1 MQPSPIQEI
10 QNELLRAK
18 KVKLFLKRDD
28 LIHPSVSG
36 NKWRKLKYNLVAAKE
51 LNHRTLLTFGGAFSN
66 HIHAVAAA
74 GKVFDFK
81 TIGIIRGDRME
92 PLNATLQYAED
103 QGMQLHFV
111 PRSAYRQKNTA
122 SFCLALEEQ
131 FGRFY
136 NLPEGGTN
144 TLALKGCAEI
154 IVEIKDQ
161 LGQAPDYITT
171 CVGTGGT
178 IAGIIKGSASTTQTE
193 ILGVSAL
200 KGNFLKGEVEELLA
214 AASVSVSTKWSI
226 SNDYHFGG
234 YAKFKPSLIEF
245 INDFKKTYQI
255 ALDPIYTGK
264 LMYGIFD
271 LIKKDYFKKDSTV
284 VAIHTG
290 GLQGISGFNQR
301 YGNLMLY

>member
-10 QNELLRAK
+10 QSKLLQAK
-18 KVKLFLKRDD
+18 KVRLFLKRDD

-36 NKWRKLKYNLVAAKE
+36 NKWRKLKYNLAAAKE
-51 LNHRTLLTFGGAFSN
+51 LNRTTLLTFGGAFSN

-74 GKVFDFK
+74 GKAFDFK
-81 TIGIIRGDRME
+81 TIGIIRGDRIE
-92 PLNATLQYAED
+92 PLNPTLQYAED

-111 PRSAYRQKNTA
+111 TRSAYRKKHTTDFHLTLQ
-122 SFCLALEEQ
+122 EQ

-136 NLPEGGTN
+136 SLPEGGTN
-144 TLALKGCAEI
+144 TLALKGCAE
-154 IVEIKDQ
+154 VVTEIKDQ
-161 LGQAPDYITT
+161 LGQVPDYITT

-178 IAGIIKGSASTTQTE
+178 IAGIIKGSASTKPTE

-200 KGNFLKGEVEELLA
+200 KGNFLQGEVKELLVA
-214 AASVSVSTKWSI
+214 ANVSVSTKWSI

-264 LMYGIFD
+264 LLYGVFD
-271 LIKKDYFKKDSTV
+271 LIKNDYFKKDSTI

-290 GLQGISGFNQR
+290 GLQGIEGFNQR
-301 YGNLMLY
+301 YGEILY

>member
-81 TIGIIRGDRME
+81 TIGIIRGDRID

-290 GLQGISGFNQR
+290 GLQGIEGFNQR
-301 YGNLMLY
+301 YGRMILY

>member
-10 QNELLRAK
+10 QSELLQTK
-18 KVKLFLKRDD
+18 KVRLFLKRDD

-36 NKWRKLKYNLVAAKE
+36 NKWRKLKYNLAAAKE
-51 LNHRTLLTFGGAFSN
+51 LNHGTLLTFGGAFSN

-81 TIGIIRGDRME
+81 TIGIIRGDRID
-92 PLNATLQYAED
+92 PLNATLQFAED
-103 QGMQLHFV
+103 QGMQLHFIT
-111 PRSAYRQKNTA
+111 RSAYRKKNTT
-122 SFCLALEEQ
+122 SFQLTLQEQ

-136 NLPEGGTN
+136 SLPEGGTN

-154 IVEIKDQ
+154 VTEIKDQ
-161 LGQAPDYITT
+161 LKFPPAYIATS
-171 CVGTGGT
+171 CGTGGT
-178 IAGIIKGSASTTQTE
+178 IAGIIQGNAATPTE

-200 KGNFLKGEVEELLA
+200 KGNFLQGEVKELLGA
-214 AASVSVSTKWSI
+214 ANVSVSTKWSI

-234 YAKFKPSLIEF
+234 YAKFKPDLIEF

-264 LMYGIFD
+264 LLYGIFD
-271 LIKKDYFKKDSTV
+271 LIKKDYFKKDTTI
-284 VAIHTG
+284 VALHTG
-290 GLQGISGFNQR
+290 GLQGIKGFNQR
-301 YGNLMLY
+301 YGEILY